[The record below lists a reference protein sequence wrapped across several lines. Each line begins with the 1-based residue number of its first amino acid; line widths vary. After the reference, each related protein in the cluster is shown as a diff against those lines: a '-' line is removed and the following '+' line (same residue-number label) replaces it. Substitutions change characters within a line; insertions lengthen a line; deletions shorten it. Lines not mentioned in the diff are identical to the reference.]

1 VRAGGRVRRLG
12 VRAKEGESFCV
23 LDGESFCLEA
33 LRFLRE
39 DGKSS
44 FGVGKSLSN
53 DGVKSM
59 MDGNLGS
66 MTFLKWSTYC

>member
-1 VRAGGRVRRLG
+1 M
-12 VRAKEGESFCV
+12 RAKEGESFCV
-23 LDGESFCLEA
+23 LDGESFCVEA

-44 FGVGKSLSN
+44 FGFGKSLST

-59 MDGNLGS
+59 MDGNLGL
-66 MTFLKWSTYC
+66 MTFRKWSTYC